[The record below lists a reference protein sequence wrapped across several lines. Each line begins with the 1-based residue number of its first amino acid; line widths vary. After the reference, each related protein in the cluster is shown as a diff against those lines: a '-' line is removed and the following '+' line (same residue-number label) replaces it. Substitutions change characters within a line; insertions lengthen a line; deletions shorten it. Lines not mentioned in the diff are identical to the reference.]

1 MNQHSSLNRFFT
13 RGVRLAAALLS
24 GALMMTTEQ
33 SALAA
38 DAGTTGVHNIV
49 LVHGAWADGSSWV
62 KLIPLLQAKG
72 FHVVAVQ
79 NPLNSLADDTAT
91 TKRAIALMDG
101 PVLLVGHSYG
111 GAVITE
117 AGTDPKVAGL
127 VYVAAFAPDEGEV
140 VGELG
145 KEFPAPPGL
154 GELRPDAGGYLSLT
168 PKGIEEDFAPD
179 LSMAERKLMIA
190 TQGPTNGACFG
201 TKISNPAWRVKPTW
215 YVIASNDRMIPP
227 DLERKFAKAMNAK
240 TLTLPSSHVPMLSH
254 PEEVARFVAE
264 AATTVTTK

>member
-1 MNQHSSLNRFFT
+1 MAKVSN
-13 RGVRLAAALLS
+13 
-24 GALMMTTEQ
+24 
-33 SALAA
+33 
-38 DAGTTGVHNIV
+38 V
-49 LVHGAWADGSSWV
+49 LFVHGAWANSSAWEKV
-62 KLIPLLQAKG
+62 LPLIDAAGLTGTAVSLSLTSLTDD
-72 FHVVAVQ
+72 VATV
-79 NPLNSLADDTAT
+79 
-91 TKRAIALMDG
+91 KRAITLFDG

-145 KEFPAPPGL
+145 RDLPPPPGV
-154 GELRPDAGGYLSLT
+154 GELRPDAGGYLSIT

-179 LSMAERKLMIA
+179 LSPAERKVMIA

-201 TKISNPAWRVKPTW
+201 TKISNPAWRVKPSW

>member
-1 MNQHSSLNRFFT
+1 MNQTLSATPFFK
-13 RGVRLAAALLS
+13 RGIRLATALLS
-24 GALMMTTEQ
+24 GVLMMTTEM

-38 DAGTTGVHNIV
+38 DGAPTHVRNIV
-49 LVHGAWADGSSWV
+49 LVHGAWADGSSWS
-62 KLIPLLQAKG
+62 KIIPLLQAKG

-79 NPLNSLADDTAT
+79 NPLNSLADDTAA
-91 TKRAIALMDG
+91 TKRAIALQDG

-127 VYVAAFAPDEGEV
+127 VYVAAFAPDAGEA

-168 PKGIEEDFAPD
+168 PKGVEEDFAPD
-179 LSMAERKLMIA
+179 LPLAERKVMVA

-201 TKISNPAWRVKPTW
+201 AKITNPAWRAKPTW
-215 YVIASNDRMIPP
+215 YVVAGNDRMIPP

-240 TLTLPSSHVPMLSH
+240 TITLPSSHVPMLSH
-254 PEEVARFVAE
+254 PEEVAKFVAE
-264 AATTVTTK
+264 AANTVSSK

>member
-1 MNQHSSLNRFFT
+1 MNQHSSPNRFFT

-49 LVHGAWADGSSWV
+49 LVHGAWADGSSWA

-117 AGTDPKVAGL
+117 AGADPKVAGL

-145 KEFPAPPGL
+145 KEFPPPPGV
-154 GELRPDAGGYLSLT
+154 GELRPDAAGYLSIT

-179 LSMAERKLMIA
+179 LSPAERKVMIA

-201 TKISNPAWRVKPTW
+201 TKITNPAWRSKPTW

-264 AATTVTTK
+264 AAATVTTK